1 MAATAG
7 RVPVMGRNDHDQD
20 DPVILEG
27 TAIEGPVEV
36 YRGTPGDT
44 QDDEEEEGPFNG
56 RKTFRIDIDEDAIA
70 EIIRQ
75 RHRGVAIRELAKEHR
90 VSKDTI
96 IRWCGENIDR
106 VKSSTAK
113 AANARA
119 AIVAELRT
127 VRAEAWRIF
136 ENNDHPG
143 IKRDMLVRV
152 ESTLVNEAIL
162 VGAKVPPVVKA
173 EVQVTEVTQAD
184 LELQAMIREAQ
195 AANARV
201 LGHVEREFKG
211 GP

>member
-1 MAATAG
+1 MTG
-7 RVPVMGRNDHDQD
+7 QFNQEPDE
-20 DPVILEG
+20 PVILEG
-27 TAIEGPVEV
+27 TAVEGPVEV
-36 YRGTPGDT
+36 YRGAPNDGQGGD
-44 QDDEEEEGPFNG
+44 EEEGPFNG
-56 RKTFRIDIDEDAIA
+56 RKTYRIDIDEDTIA

-75 RHRGVAIRELAKEHR
+75 RHRGVAIRDLAKEHR

-96 IRWCGENIDR
+96 IRWCGENVDR
-106 VKSSTAK
+106 VKSSTVK

-136 ENNDHPG
+136 ESNDHPG

-162 VGAKVPPVVKA
+162 VGAKVPSTIKA

-195 AANARV
+195 AANARI
-201 LGHVEREFKG
+201 LGDVERELKG
-211 GP
+211 GS